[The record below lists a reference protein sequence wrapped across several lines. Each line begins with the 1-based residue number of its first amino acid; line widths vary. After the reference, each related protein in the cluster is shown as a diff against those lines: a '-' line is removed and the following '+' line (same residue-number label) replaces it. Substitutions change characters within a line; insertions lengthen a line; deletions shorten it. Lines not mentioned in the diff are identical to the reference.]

1 MRILY
6 VMDPL
11 ETMHPAKDST
21 YAFLRE
27 GQQRGHENLHCLPR
41 QVTVREG
48 KVYAHVRQAFVQT
61 DAPYHRYG
69 TASTVALS
77 DLDAVM
83 IRKDPPFDQ
92 AYLYLT
98 LILERARGEVFVAND
113 PRGLREANEKLY
125 ATHFSRWMP
134 RTLVSADRDEIHAF
148 VDTVGGRA
156 VIKPLDGAGGAGVL
170 MLRKGDNNA
179 RAIVD
184 TLTAEGTR
192 LAMVQAFLPE
202 VTVGDKR
209 VLLLDGQILGAIL
222 RVPRA
227 DDLRSNI
234 HVGGSVVPTELTPRE
249 RELVADISPR
259 LQEDGLFFVGLDLI
273 GEHLTEVNVT
283 SPTGIQELGR
293 FTGSHPEGAVLSW
306 LEKRKLSLRF
316 CAVGD
321 PPPQAEPASFRPR
334 EEATLALPAVSV
346 DALLDGW
353 LASCLGGAGGVAA
366 GRAERLRGHAQRR
379 AWRPPLGQIRRWR
392 RRQWRPPGARESRR
406 AEAWKRAK
414 KTGALRRHGRRKA
427 LWSRPT
433 RGSQGDHHGKRQP
446 RCEHQGHQ
454 QPRTQHQADEGRL
467 DDHRER

>member
-11 ETMHPAKDST
+11 ETMHPEKDST

-27 GQQRGHENLHCLPR
+27 GQQRGHQNLHCLPR
-41 QVTVREG
+41 HVTVREG
-48 KVYAHVRQAFVQT
+48 KVFAHVREAFVQT
-61 DAPYHRYG
+61 EAPFHRYG
-69 TASTVALS
+69 AAQTVALG

-98 LILERARGEVFVAND
+98 LILERARGEVLLVND
-113 PRGLREANEKLY
+113 PRGLRDANEKLY
-125 ATHFSRWMP
+125 ATHFSKWMP

-148 VDTVGGRA
+148 VDEVGGQA

-170 MLRKGDNNA
+170 MVKKGDKNA

-184 TLTAEGTR
+184 TLTGEGAR
-192 LAMVQAFLPE
+192 IAMIQGFLPE

-209 VLLLDGQILGAIL
+209 VLLLDGEVLGAIL

-249 RELVADISPR
+249 AALVADITPR
-259 LQEDGLFFVGLDLI
+259 LRQDGLFFVGLDLI

-293 FTGSHPEGAVLSW
+293 FTGSCPEGKVVSW
-306 LEKRKLSLRF
+306 LEKKSLR
-316 CAVGD
+316 
-321 PPPQAEPASFRPR
+321 AS
-334 EEATLALPAVSV
+334 S
-346 DALLDGW
+346 
-353 LASCLGGAGGVAA
+353 
-366 GRAERLRGHAQRR
+366 
-379 AWRPPLGQIRRWR
+379 
-392 RRQWRPPGARESRR
+392 
-406 AEAWKRAK
+406 
-414 KTGALRRHGRRKA
+414 
-427 LWSRPT
+427 
-433 RGSQGDHHGKRQP
+433 
-446 RCEHQGHQ
+446 
-454 QPRTQHQADEGRL
+454 
-467 DDHRER
+467 